1 QYGDYAVWQRRWLTG
16 EPLDT
21 LVAWWREHLAGPP
34 PFLELPVDRSGAT
47 SPGGI
52 GARLPFRPETAQ
64 VEALRA
70 LARGRGSTLFA
81 VLLAAWTTLL
91 ARITRQD
98 DLVVGTPVANRTRRE
113 LEGLIGYFVNDVPLR
128 TRLDGD
134 PPFVELLDRVHA
146 TALGAWAH
154 QDLPLQKILQAVGG
168 GAPLFRTWFQLQN
181 MRLPDLELPGVR
193 LSLVA
198 VDAPAAT
205 FDLELITQEQD
216 GGLTGHL
223 VYNRDLFR
231 RETAESLLQ
240 SFRVLLAEVAADPA
254 RSLSELPLLTVAEQ
268 MALVHESQ
276 ASAAACPGETTLH
289 RAFEAVAAAHPQ
301 APAVTYEG
309 ESLTYAELNRKAD
322 ILAKRLRA
330 QGMGPES
337 RVGLSLERS
346 LELVI
351 GVLGVLKSGAAYV
364 ALDPAYPRERLDLLQ
379 EDARLHAVVAREE
392 SVFTITKRQPAPAP
406 QAPHQVSE
414 TMPDHL
420 AYIIYTSGSTGR
432 PKGVMVT
439 HRQAVRLFEA
449 TRGFGFG
456 PADVWTLFHSY
467 AFDFSVWEIWGALLH
482 GGRLVVVPQSV
493 SRSPA
498 DFFDLLSKEKVTVLN
513 QTPSAFYQL
522 LRAQEQWGDE
532 VPPLALRCVIF
543 GGEALEPAKLRP
555 WFERHGDTRP
565 VLVNMYGI
573 TETTVHVTERP
584 LVRADAESSDSLLGR
599 PLADLRLV
607 LVDAALTP
615 VPASA
620 VGEMC
625 VGGGGVARGYLFRPE
640 MTAERFVPDPFA
652 KEPGARLYRSGDL
665 ARRRADGELVYLGR
679 ADRQLKVRGFRI

>member
-98 DLVVGTPVANRTRRE
+98 DLVVGTPVAN
-113 LEGLIGYFVNDVPLR
+113 R

-240 SFRVLLAEVAADPA
+240 SFRVLLAEVA
-254 RSLSELPLLTVAEQ
+254 
-268 MALVHESQ
+268 
-276 ASAAACPGETTLH
+276 
-289 RAFEAVAAAHPQ
+289 
-301 APAVTYEG
+301 
-309 ESLTYAELNRKAD
+309 
-322 ILAKRLRA
+322 
-330 QGMGPES
+330 
-337 RVGLSLERS
+337 
-346 LELVI
+346 
-351 GVLGVLKSGAAYV
+351 
-364 ALDPAYPRERLDLLQ
+364 
-379 EDARLHAVVAREE
+379 
-392 SVFTITKRQPAPAP
+392 
-406 QAPHQVSE
+406 
-414 TMPDHL
+414 
-420 AYIIYTSGSTGR
+420 
-432 PKGVMVT
+432 
-439 HRQAVRLFEA
+439 
-449 TRGFGFG
+449 
-456 PADVWTLFHSY
+456 
-467 AFDFSVWEIWGALLH
+467 
-482 GGRLVVVPQSV
+482 
-493 SRSPA
+493 
-498 DFFDLLSKEKVTVLN
+498 
-513 QTPSAFYQL
+513 
-522 LRAQEQWGDE
+522 
-532 VPPLALRCVIF
+532 
-543 GGEALEPAKLRP
+543 
-555 WFERHGDTRP
+555 
-565 VLVNMYGI
+565 
-573 TETTVHVTERP
+573 
-584 LVRADAESSDSLLGR
+584 
-599 PLADLRLV
+599 
-607 LVDAALTP
+607 
-615 VPASA
+615 
-620 VGEMC
+620 
-625 VGGGGVARGYLFRPE
+625 
-640 MTAERFVPDPFA
+640 
-652 KEPGARLYRSGDL
+652 
-665 ARRRADGELVYLGR
+665 
-679 ADRQLKVRGFRI
+679 